1 MASPGRDSA
10 RAELLPAVTPGSLG
24 TRQVE
29 ELVAAWRRGERLRA
43 EDVLARHPE
52 LGDEAAIRL
61 IYEEACL
68 RLEAGLPVDPAE
80 VARRFPRWRD
90 EIEVLLDCQVKLQPG
105 TAPASFPEVGEVLAG
120 FRIAAELGRA
130 RRGASTWH
138 PSPRWPTGPSCSR
151 SPPAASRSTCRWP
164 GSSI

>member
-10 RAELLPAVTPGSLG
+10 RAELLPSLTPGSLG

-29 ELVAAWRRGERLRA
+29 ELVAAWRRGERLRV

-90 EIEVLLDCQVKLQPG
+90 EIEVLLDCQLKLQPG
-105 TAPASFPEVGEVLAG
+105 TAPATFPEVGE
-120 FRIAAELGRA
+120 EL
-130 RRGASTWH
+130 
-138 PSPRWPTGPSCSR
+138 
-151 SPPAASRSTCRWP
+151 
-164 GSSI
+164 